1 MNTQT
6 FSNTVAKYLNI
17 VASGRIEEGQIVSMC
32 SLLNRDKDAA
42 RAIFEALDDK
52 ELELSAGQ
60 QTKGFDFLKGLWVT
74 PAGKER
80 KNSPYGYREQDILS
94 NATDITLKGF
104 YNASVY
110 GGCDNY
116 LPIYAVNSADGSF
129 EYYYNGKLNII
140 G

>member
-6 FSNTVAKYLNI
+6 FSNAVAKYLNI
-17 VASGRIEEGQIVSMC
+17 IASGKIEEGQIISMR
-32 SLLNRDKDAA
+32 SLLNRDKDAS
-42 RAIFEALDDK
+42 RAIFEALGDR
-52 ELELSAGQ
+52 ELELSDRQ
-60 QTKGFDFLKGLWVT
+60 QTKGFDFLKGLWKSPT
-74 PAGKER
+74 GKER
-80 KNSPYGYREQDILS
+80 INNPFGYREQDILT
-94 NATDITLKGF
+94 NGTDITLKGF

-129 EYYYNGKLNII
+129 EYYYNGKLQII